1 MADAEPPI
9 IILNREQLLD
19 SLSEAAEIEHNL
31 MCCYLYAAWSLK
43 TEPDDGIDPETLKE
57 IKGWQRAI
65 VDVAIDE
72 MTHLTLVANLMNAIG
87 GVAHLHRPN
96 FPIANGY
103 HPAGLQVKLAPF
115 DRETLQHFIYLERPE
130 GSEEPDG
137 KGFDERP
144 PYSRA
149 LIGLKMMPSAQD
161 YQTVGHLYRSV
172 EEGLK
177 KLSAEI
183 GEKALFCGD
192 PALQVCPNILTLNGL
207 IHVSDLATA
216 CRAIETIVEQ
226 GEGASSSNEACHYS
240 RFVKVR
246 EAYDA
251 RLKADPAFRP
261 AWPVAHNP
269 VMRKPIQNPEDRVW
283 IERDDARQV
292 LDLGNAV
299 YNHMLRFLTQ
309 GFAATE
315 VDEKRLMINTAIDMM
330 MALDPLGREL
340 ARLRAND
347 HDDCNAGMSFAT
359 FRTIGAPKSYPSVF
373 TVLNDRL
380 AELRDGGRE
389 LPQTPRVA
397 RAIASLDTIN
407 DNLKQA
413 LEKLKAADAAPQDED
428 MPEAAPAKS
437 ESLKTAAATAHSQDQ
452 TKDKATTDGS
462 NSGPEIVEG
471 NDLTLVVDMKRCIHS
486 RFCVTGAPKTFI
498 ANVVGPWLHPDETDA
513 DLLVEIS
520 HACPSG
526 AIAYR
531 GKGRIAD
538 ECAPQ
543 VNMMRVR
550 ENGPNA
556 IHAPITLAG
565 EDIGFRATFCRCG
578 QSKNKPFCDGSHHD
592 AGFEAS
598 GEPETIS
605 LDPLTV
611 RDGPLQVDPQRNG
624 PLRVTGNLEI
634 CAGTGR
640 VVKRVDGAVLC
651 RCGHSKSKPFCD
663 GSHRSAGFEAD
674 GV

>member
-1 MADAEPPI
+1 MAAEEPPI

-43 TEPDDGIDPETLKE
+43 TDEDDDIDPELRKE
-57 IKGWQRAI
+57 ITGWRRTI

-72 MTHLTLVANLMNAIG
+72 MTHLTLVGNLMNALG
-87 GVAHLHRPN
+87 GVAHLHRAN
-96 FPIANGY
+96 FPIAQGY

-115 DRETLQHFIYLERPE
+115 NRDTLQHFIYLERPE
-130 GSEEPDG
+130 GSDEPDG
-137 KGFDERP
+137 KGFEDRP
-144 PYSRA
+144 GYSRA
-149 LIGLKMMPSAQD
+149 LAGLKIMPSAQD
-161 YQTVGHLYRSV
+161 YLTVGHLYRSV
-172 EEGLK
+172 EAGLK

-192 PALQVCPNILTLNGL
+192 PSLQVCPNILTLNGL
-207 IHVSDLATA
+207 IHVNNLETA
-216 CRAIETIVEQ
+216 CKAIETIVEQ
-226 GEGASSSNEACHYS
+226 GEGASSSSEACHYS

-251 RLKADPAFRP
+251 LLAKDPNFRP
-261 AWPVAHNP
+261 AHPVAHNP
-269 VMRKPIQNPEDRVW
+269 VMRKPIQDPEDRVW
-283 IERDDARQV
+283 IECEAPRQV

-299 YNHMLRFLTQ
+299 YNHMLRFLAQ
-309 GFAATE
+309 GFAATD
-315 VDEKRLMINTAIDMM
+315 VAEKRLMINTAIDLM
-330 MALDPLGREL
+330 MALDPLAREL
-340 ARLRAND
+340 ARLKAND
-347 HDDCNAGMSFAT
+347 HDDCNAGLSFAT
-359 FRTIGAPKSYPSVF
+359 LRTLYAPKSHPAVF
-373 TVLNDRL
+373 TVLKDRL
-380 AELRDGGRE
+380 AELHEGGKT
-389 LPQTPRVA
+389 LPQSPRVV
-397 RAIASLDTIN
+397 RAVSSLATIH
-407 DNLKQA
+407 DNFSQA
-413 LEKLKAADAAPQDED
+413 LDKLVEAASAAEED
-428 MPEAAPAKS
+428 DVLPAPAKS
-437 ESLKTAAATAHSQDQ
+437 ESLKTEAVAHAAAPEKTE
-452 TKDKATTDGS
+452 GS
-462 NSGPEIVEG
+462 NSAPEIVEG
-471 NDLTLVVDMKRCIHS
+471 EKLTLVVDMKRCIHS

-498 ANVVGPWLHPDETDA
+498 ANVAGPWLHPDETDA
-513 DLLVEIS
+513 ELLVEIA

-531 GKGRIAD
+531 GKGDLPD

-565 EDIGFRATFCRCG
+565 EDIGYRATFCRCG
-578 QSKNKPFCDGSHHD
+578 QSKNKPYCDGSHHD
-592 AGFEAS
+592 AGFLAS

-605 LDPLTV
+605 LDPLAV

-624 PLRVTGNLEI
+624 PLRITGNLEV

-640 VVKRVDGAVLC
+640 VVKRIESAILC

-663 GSHRSAGFEAD
+663 GSHRAANFEAD